1 MFSRREWFLLCG
13 RGVGA
18 GLLSIGALG
27 LAACDRERWKTK
39 TPEKCAADQPLTAE
53 DERARKLL
61 SYVERS
67 PIPKRLCANC
77 RFYRATFPG
86 ECGRCF
92 VLKGR
97 IHPAGWCRRW
107 IRF

>member
-1 MFSRREWFLLCG
+1 MTRREWLALVFG
-13 RGVGA
+13 RA
-18 GLLSIGALG
+18 GLGLLAGASLG
-27 LAACDRERWKTK
+27 LAACNRERWKTK
-39 TPEKCAADQPLTAE
+39 TPEQCAADQPLTAE

-61 SYVERS
+61 SYLERS

-86 ECGRCF
+86 ECGSCF